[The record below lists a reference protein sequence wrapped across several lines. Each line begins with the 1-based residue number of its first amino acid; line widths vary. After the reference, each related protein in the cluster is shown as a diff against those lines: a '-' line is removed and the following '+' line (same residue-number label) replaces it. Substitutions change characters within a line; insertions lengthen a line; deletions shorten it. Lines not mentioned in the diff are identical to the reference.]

1 MNQNA
6 FLREFINMRKEAAPT
21 QSPLLNMAHEK
32 LPKKKGSDT
41 KKKAALKAAPH
52 VENGGLQHI
61 IENKPPRKEVI
72 EYLQNRANQ
81 YSVEKMA

>member
-1 MNQNA
+1 MNHNA
-6 FLREFINMRKEAAPT
+6 FLKEFINMRKEAAPV
-21 QSPLLNMAHEK
+21 QMAHDK

-72 EYLQNRANQ
+72 EYLQNRANH
-81 YSVEKMA
+81 YTIEKMA